1 MIKVAGEFYHEYTK
15 DMVRSYIW
23 SRNETQ
29 PFGGFIWIFV
39 YVLAA
44 QTSAGQASSKFVS
57 RIYERSVSLTINL
70 KDICWICIIPF
81 VIQIYLQD
89 LRMKFLDKLPEYEC
103 MILFGNSRL

>member
-1 MIKVAGEFYHEYTK
+1 MIKAAGEFYHEYTK

-44 QTSAGQASSKFVS
+44 QTSAGQAAPKFKIVS
-57 RIYERSVSLTINL
+57 QMAGYVWTDHI
-70 KDICWICIIPF
+70 F
-81 VIQIYLQD
+81 Q
-89 LRMKFLDKLPEYEC
+89 
-103 MILFGNSRL
+103 